1 MWSIITF
8 LVVGFLAGLLARALV
23 SGPGPKGLVKTTA
36 LGVIGSFVGGFL
48 GYLIFNKDLGNGAVQ
63 ASGFFGSVIG
73 SILLLLVY
81 RRAVQRR

>member
-23 SGPGPKGLVKTTA
+23 SGPAPKGLVKTTA

-48 GYLIFNKDLGNGAVQ
+48 GYVIFGKDLGNGAVQ
-63 ASGFFGSVIG
+63 ASGFFGSVLG

-81 RRAVQRR
+81 RRAAQRR